1 MADRAD
7 TERSMDPAWLDWT
20 KRLQAIAQTGLTYT
34 DDVYDTERYE
44 QLRTIVAEIVAN
56 YTDAD
61 LRHVEG
67 LLAKESG
74 HATPKVAVLGVVFRD
89 DRLLLV
95 RQRGEGQWS
104 LPGGWADVGE
114 SPGEA
119 VVREVREESGFRT
132 RASKLLAVQDRDRHG
147 HTPLPFYVYKLLFL
161 CDIIGGEAATSAKTD
176 AVDFFPETDLPELS
190 IGRVTEKQIARVFEH
205 HRLPDWPADF
215 D

>member
-1 MADRAD
+1 
-7 TERSMDPAWLDWT
+7 MDPAWLDWT

-34 DDVYDTERYE
+34 DNVYDTERYE
-44 QLRTIVAEIVAN
+44 QLRTIIAEIVAG

-61 LRHVEG
+61 LQHVDG

-89 DRLLLV
+89 DRVLLV

-119 VVREVREESGFRT
+119 VVRETREESGFQT
-132 RASKLLAVQDRDRHG
+132 RASKLIAVLDRDRQG

-161 CDIIGGEAATSAKTD
+161 CELVGGDAATSAETD
-176 AVDFFPETDLPELS
+176 AVDFFAETDLPELS

-205 HRLPDWPADF
+205 HRHPDWPADF

>member
-1 MADRAD
+1 
-7 TERSMDPAWLDWT
+7 MDPAWLDWT

-44 QLRTIVAEIVAN
+44 QLRTIVAEIIAS

-61 LRHVEG
+61 LRRVEG

-74 HATPKVAVLGVVFRD
+74 HATPKVDVRGVVFRD
-89 DRLLLV
+89 DRILLV

-114 SPGEA
+114 SPSEG
-119 VVREVREESGFRT
+119 VVREICEESGFQT

-147 HTPLPFYVYKLLFL
+147 HTPLPFYVYRLVFL
-161 CDIIGGEAATSAKTD
+161 CDIVGGDAATSAETD
-176 AVDFFPETDLPELS
+176 AVDFFLETQLPELS
-190 IGRVTEKQIARVFEH
+190 IGRVTEKQIARLFEH
-205 HRLPDWPADF
+205 HRHPDWPADF

>member
-1 MADRAD
+1 
-7 TERSMDPAWLDWT
+7 MDPAWLDWT

-34 DDVYDTERYE
+34 DDVYDVERYE
-44 QLRTIVAEIVAN
+44 QLRTIAAEIIAG

-89 DRLLLV
+89 DRVLLV

-119 VVREVREESGFRT
+119 VVRETREESGFQT
-132 RASKLLAVQDRDRHG
+132 RASKLIAVLDRDRQG

-161 CDIIGGEAATSAKTD
+161 CELVGGDAATSAETD
-176 AVDFFPETDLPELS
+176 AVDFFAETDLPELS

-205 HRLPDWPADF
+205 HRHPDWPADF

>member
-1 MADRAD
+1 
-7 TERSMDPAWLDWT
+7 MDLHWLDWT

-44 QLRTIVAEIVAN
+44 QLRSIVAEIVAS
-56 YTDAD
+56 YSDAD
-61 LRHVEG
+61 LQHVNG

-89 DRLLLV
+89 DRVLLV
-95 RQRGEGQWS
+95 RQREEGQWS

-119 VVREVREESGFRT
+119 VVREIREESGYRT
-132 RASKLLAVQDRDRHG
+132 RASKLIAAYDRDRHG

-161 CDIIGGEAATSAKTD
+161 CDIIGGEAATSAETD
-176 AVDFFPETDLPELS
+176 AVDFFAETELPELS

-205 HRLPDWPADF
+205 HRHPDWPADF